1 VVPWLL
7 KAALLIGLVVGVVVE
22 VGRPAAARLELR
34 DLARDAANAAEAN
47 LADHGRKASRQEA
60 RAMVE
65 SEGAQLVAFDVATG
79 GRVEVRVARH
89 VDPLVLDEL
98 TTVESW
104 YDVEIDARSDG
115 HLPG

>member
-1 VVPWLL
+1 VVPWPL

-22 VGRPAAARLELR
+22 VGRPAAARLELH

-47 LADHGRKASRQEA
+47 LADHGRRASRQEA

-65 SEGAQLVAFDVATG
+65 SEGAQLVHFDVATG
-79 GRVEVRVARH
+79 GRVQVRVARH

-104 YDVEIDARSDG
+104 YDLEIDARSDG
-115 HLPG
+115 DLPG